1 MLGDISHVDH
11 IYIRTGYTD
20 MRKQLS
26 GLLDIIQYNF
36 KLDPYGNAVFPF
48 FAGEKQTGSKQFIM
62 KEMVSDFCISDSKMD
77 A

>member
-1 MLGDISHVDH
+1 MELYETATESFLQMLVKVVDH

-36 KLDPYGNAVFPF
+36 KLDPYGNAVFL
-48 FAGEKQTGSKQFIM
+48 
-62 KEMVSDFCISDSKMD
+62 FCGRKADRIK
-77 A
+77 AVHYEGYGF

>member
-36 KLDPYGNAVFPF
+36 KLDPYGNAVFLF
-48 FAGEKQTGSKQFIM
+48 CGRKADRSKQFIM

>member
-11 IYIRTGYTD
+11 IYIRTEYTD

-36 KLDPYGNAVFPF
+36 KLDPYGNAVFL